1 MEKHALQYVSVLSG
15 LDFSLLCTKKKT
27 KSFFFL
33 SHLFIPQKIARS
45 KKIELSSLSSSSSR
59 PHKKTFTFQIK
70 YNIIKG
76 LSLLSLSLSIFLC
89 FYPQIDCTQR
99 DTDTK
104 DDFGVCLVSAVQ
116 IPKRL

>member
-45 KKIELSSLSSSSSR
+45 KKIELSSRRRR
-59 PHKKTFTFQIK
+59 PVHTKNFHTFQIK
-70 YNIIKG
+70 YNNKRA
-76 LSLLSLSLSIFLC
+76 SLFSLFSLSIFL
-89 FYPQIDCTQR
+89 
-99 DTDTK
+99 
-104 DDFGVCLVSAVQ
+104 
-116 IPKRL
+116 